1 VKQWKPEVF
10 PNLDEGSPSLFSNSV
25 SGITRWSNQH
35 LTPICGLAN
44 RVPKQRPLLIS
55 TAHGTGQ
62 NGGREFGFGYS
73 TKGFHQS
80 SPVCG
85 LLLKYCCADEI

>member
-1 VKQWKPEVF
+1 
-10 PNLDEGSPSLFSNSV
+10 LDRSGFISLKSRTA
-25 SGITRWSNQH
+25 GQYH
-35 LTPICGLAN
+35 A
-44 RVPKQRPLLIS
+44 LLIS